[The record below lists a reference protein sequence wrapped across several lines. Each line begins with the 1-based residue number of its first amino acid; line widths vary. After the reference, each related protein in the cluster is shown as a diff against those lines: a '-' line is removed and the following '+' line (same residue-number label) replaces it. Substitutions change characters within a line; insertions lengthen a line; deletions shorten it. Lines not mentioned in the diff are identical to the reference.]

1 MPPTA
6 TLEHERTDATSAP
19 GAHAPVGRRSVV
31 VGVGL
36 TAVAVASTG
45 VWFAWRL
52 THLGLNVVGV
62 TFFLAEVAGLI
73 GGVAVAS
80 GLAAA
85 NRGRDTFV
93 SEPRDSHWYAHA
105 VADLVGRTRADDLH
119 HSVRTTVRSAPR
131 WQWRDSA
138 DAAVVAVLL
147 DGPRRLLM
155 IAAVVVGLMF
165 GVAPFARPAW
175 WAIVALVVGMA
186 SLSAAHVTLGRARI
200 RVGDRTRWTYGAIGE
215 VVGRN
220 DVDGVAPRRWV
231 GAIAAVVVVS
241 VAVALR
247 GMSDRWTHG
256 LPAMDDDERAVLF
269 VIGAALI
276 LGALF
281 TIQTTPR
288 PTQVD
293 AHLVSRHLEERT
305 ARQTVLA
312 AAIVLATVGLVAG
325 LTAHEQLA
333 EPAPTTVP
341 PAAEVADG

>member
-1 MPPTA
+1 
-6 TLEHERTDATSAP
+6 
-19 GAHAPVGRRSVV
+19 
-31 VGVGL
+31 
-36 TAVAVASTG
+36 
-45 VWFAWRL
+45 
-52 THLGLNVVGV
+52 
-62 TFFLAEVAGLI
+62 
-73 GGVAVAS
+73 
-80 GLAAA
+80 
-85 NRGRDTFV
+85 
-93 SEPRDSHWYAHA
+93 
-105 VADLVGRTRADDLH
+105 
-119 HSVRTTVRSAPR
+119 
-131 WQWRDSA
+131 
-138 DAAVVAVLL
+138 
-147 DGPRRLLM
+147 
-155 IAAVVVGLMF
+155 
-165 GVAPFARPAW
+165 
-175 WAIVALVVGMA
+175 
-186 SLSAAHVTLGRARI
+186 ARI

-220 DVDGVAPRRWV
+220 DVAGVAPRRWV
-231 GAIAAVVVVS
+231 GAIAAAVVVS

-256 LPAMDDDERAVLF
+256 LPAMDDDERAVLL